1 MEKSTRM
8 LLDELGIG
16 IQELPG
22 ATCCPTKSLI
32 KPLGEL
38 EWLVTGACNLALAE
52 EQGLDL
58 LVPCNGCYSS
68 LKTVQTE
75 LNLNLALLEMVNSYL
90 FEIGLEYRGSIEIKH
105 LIEVYHSNLEKI
117 RKRILRPFA
126 GMRLAAHYGCHMVRP
141 SSAIYFDDPNRP
153 TKFDEVLTA
162 LGARS
167 VDYRTKML
175 CCGGVLA
182 TAGNEDGATALS
194 REKLLEVQGRADAL
208 VTLCPSCFMQYD
220 SKQYLMRRSGEPLH
234 VPILY
239 LSELIG
245 LALGFSPKEM
255 GMDMHRVD
263 TEGFLREWSEK
274 YGYLQLLGEDF
285 DLSSLQRCYEC
296 GACVDD
302 CPVVKVNLFF
312 EPNKMIGE
320 ILSGSLEE
328 VLASEEVWQCLDCY
342 TCYEL
347 CPQKFGMNRVF
358 DKLKVLAL
366 KRGHVP
372 PGMSASMDMF
382 LKTGA
387 LGEPTNVRR
396 KLKLPEHPAR
406 GGEELKKLIEKMK
419 EQESEK

>member
-1 MEKSTRM
+1 M
-8 LLDELGIG
+8 LLDELNID
-16 IQELPG
+16 IRELPG
-22 ATCCPTKSLI
+22 ATYCPTKSLI

-38 EWLVTGACNLALAE
+38 EWFVTGARNLALAE

-75 LNLNLALLEMVNSYL
+75 LNLNPALLEEVNEFLSTVD
-90 FEIGLEYRGSIEIKH
+90 LEYQGTIEIKH
-105 LIEVYHSNLEKI
+105 LIEVYYSNLEKI
-117 RKRILRPFA
+117 RKKIVKPLT
-126 GMRLAAHYGCHMVRP
+126 GMRLAVHYGCHMIRP
-141 SSAIYFDDPNRP
+141 SSAIHFDDPNKP
-153 TKFDEVLTA
+153 TKFDEILSA
-162 LGARS
+162 LGAKS

-194 REKLLEVQGRADAL
+194 RDKLLEVQSVADAM

-220 SKQYLMRRSGEPLH
+220 SKQYLMRRSGEPLN

-245 LALGFSPKEM
+245 LTLGFSSKEM
-255 GMDMHRVD
+255 GMNMHRVD
-263 TEGFLREWSEK
+263 TEEFHQKWDEK
-274 YGYLQLLGEDF
+274 YSYLHLLGKDF
-285 DLSSLQRCYEC
+285 DLASLQRCYEC

-347 CPQKFGMNRVF
+347 CPQKFGMNKIF

-366 KRGHVP
+366 ERGYVP

-396 KLKLPEHPAR
+396 KLKLPEHPER
-406 GGEELKKLIEKMK
+406 GGEELKKIIEKIEKMK
-419 EQESEK
+419 KQESEE